1 MKKRITTS
9 LLMAS
14 LFPCITALAQL
25 KPVNDGIS
33 NTLLIS
39 EREGSYA
46 NQGGSKA
53 TAEFGEPNVSGL
65 PAKHTVWYR
74 YVAPTNGLYIV
85 EIPDTPDLRA
95 ELRYPGN
102 PATTIPLQ
110 TFVDGTSNTLLP
122 NLEKLSVVLDRGQ
135 TVYLVVDT
143 PQPFSLSW
151 RFVQVNN
158 NDWHDAESIAGDSG
172 TVVRGNRGATNNLK
186 QIGLGIVQ
194 PAVWFEW
201 TAPNTGDYYLD
212 LVGSRQWDG
221 TTFDGFGI
229 KMFDGST
236 GAPGNVLGSASG
248 STLDNSTRVP
258 ISVTAGHV
266 YYIACTSGATAPD
279 SQIWL
284 SWYPQNSAGFLA
296 WAQSEHRVSE
306 ADGSVN
312 CRFFKL
318 RGDGDGSVRFIG
330 EAASGGTQA
339 TAGVD
344 YSIPVGTVNLP
355 AGTRSAVGQFQ
366 ILPSL
371 EEEAQEGFGVGF
383 TNPTGGL
390 TIADGTSN
398 TILIGEETDNAGYSL
413 SWNEVRVKEGQ
424 TAYVELRRQRAGN
437 RQVAV
442 GWRVNSGTC
451 QAGIDMQA
459 ISGTAYLAPGQL
471 TTSIAVPV
479 YQDRAFEG
487 PEYFN
492 VTLTDTPQL
501 GSLTDGTSNTVVI
514 VEDDD
519 FFVPL
524 PGSYCGLLDTQGWG
538 ALVKCTVTGIGGASG
553 TVDYMGAT
561 YRFTGSFDAY
571 GQLVASFD
579 RIGRPSIGLR
589 LRFAE
594 GWARCA
600 ASLRDPEGDWSE
612 GFVRYLP
619 YNGKTSIAPQVG
631 SYTILCEG
639 IGGGSVATPAVM
651 TSTVIGDGTVRFV
664 GRTADD
670 QTLTISSRI
679 AQSDPDGLVRGE
691 CAFMLPLYTKTGNFY
706 GTCDFGL
713 GPQHPGAATTLGWLK
728 PWRAKDVLYPALP
741 FQSIACQ
748 VVRYIPPTGVQRVTA
763 PLTASLGDGSV
774 RFINGG
780 STLDG
785 TSNTLL
791 ISETNKVT
799 ITQPGNP
806 RACSITI
813 DPKTGWFSGKIKAS
827 GATLFTNFYGV
838 FLQGGYGYG
847 RGYFPGSQRSGV
859 VEIGDF

>member
-1 MKKRITTS
+1 MKHITTFLLLAS
-9 LLMAS
+9 LL
-14 LFPCITALAQL
+14 PCVTALAQL
-25 KPVNDGIS
+25 KPINDGIS
-33 NTLLIS
+33 NTQLIN

-46 NQGGSKA
+46 SQGGSKA
-53 TAEFGEPNVSGL
+53 TADYGETNVGGL

-74 YVAPTNGLYIV
+74 YVAPANGRYIV
-85 EIPDTPDLRA
+85 EIPDTQGLRA

-110 TFVDGTSNTLLP
+110 TFVDGTSNTIFP
-122 NLEKLSVVLDRGQ
+122 NTEKLSVDLDRGQ
-135 TVYLVVDT
+135 QVYLVVDAA
-143 PQPFSLSW
+143 QPFGFSW

-158 NDWHDAESIAGDSG
+158 NDWHDAESIVGSSG
-172 TVVRGNRGATNNLK
+172 TIVRGNRGATNNLK

-201 TAPNTGDYYLD
+201 TAPSTGDYYLD

-229 KMFDGST
+229 KVFDGST
-236 GAPGNVLGSASG
+236 GAPGIVAGTGSG
-248 STLDNSTRVP
+248 GTLDNSTRVP
-258 ISVTAGHV
+258 ISATAGHV

-284 SWYPQNSAGFLA
+284 SWYPQNSAGVLA
-296 WAQSEHRVSE
+296 WAQSEQRVSE
-306 ADGSVN
+306 ADGYAKS
-312 CRFFKL
+312 RFFKL

-330 EAASGGTQA
+330 ETVSGVTEA
-339 TAGVD
+339 TGGVD
-344 YSIPVGTVNLP
+344 YSIPVGAVNLP
-355 AGTRSAVGQFQ
+355 TGTRSAVGQFP
-366 ILPSL
+366 ILPNIED
-371 EEEAQEGFGVGF
+371 EEQEVFGVGF
-383 TNPTGGL
+383 TNITGGF

-398 TILIGEETDNAGYSL
+398 TVIIGDEIDRGAYSL
-413 SWNEVRVKEGQ
+413 SWKEVRVKEGQ
-424 TAYVELRRQRAGN
+424 TAYVELRRQRSGN
-437 RQVAV
+437 LQVAV

-451 QAGIDMQA
+451 QAGIDMQS

-471 TTSIAVPV
+471 TTNIAVPV

-492 VTLTDTPQL
+492 VTLTDNPQL
-501 GSLTDGTSNTVVI
+501 GTISDGTSNTVVI

-538 ALVKCTVTGIGGASG
+538 ALVKCTVTGIGGATG
-553 TVDYMGAT
+553 TVDYMGTT
-561 YRFTGSFDAY
+561 YRFSGSFDAY
-571 GQLVASFD
+571 GQLVASFA
-579 RIGRPSIGLR
+579 RNNRPSIGMR

-612 GFVRYLP
+612 GYVRYLP

-639 IGGGSVATPAVM
+639 IGGGSVAAPAVM
-651 TSTVIGDGTVRFV
+651 TSIVLGDGSVRFI

-670 QTLTISSRI
+670 QTLTLSSRI

-691 CAFMLPLYTKTGNFY
+691 CAFMLPLYTKTGNLY

-713 GPQHPGAATTLGWLK
+713 GPQHPGAPTTLGWLK

-748 VVRYIPPTGVQRVTA
+748 TVRYTPPAVGQRVTA

-806 RACSITI
+806 RSCSITI
-813 DPKTGWFSGKIKAS
+813 DPKTGWFSGKIKVP
-827 GATLFTNFYGV
+827 GATTFTNFYGA
-838 FLQGGYGYG
+838 FHQGGYGYG
-847 RGYFPGSQRSGV
+847 RGYFPGTLRSGI

>member
-1 MKKRITTS
+1 MKRITTF

-14 LFPCITALAQL
+14 LLPCVTALAQL
-25 KPVNDGIS
+25 KPINDGIS

-39 EREGSYA
+39 EREGSYSS
-46 NQGGSKA
+46 QGGSKA
-53 TAEFGEPNVSGL
+53 TAEFGERNVMGL

-74 YVAPTNGLYIV
+74 YVAPTNGRYIV
-85 EIPDTPDLRA
+85 EIPDTLDLRA

-110 TFVDGTSNTLLP
+110 TFVDGTSNILLP
-122 NLEKLSVVLDRGQ
+122 NPEKLSVDLDRGQ
-135 TVYLVVDT
+135 TIYLVVDT
-143 PQPFSLSW
+143 AQPFSFSW

-158 NDWHDAESIAGDSG
+158 NDWHDAESIAGNSG
-172 TVVRGNRGATNNLK
+172 TIVRGNRGATNNLR
-186 QIGLGIVQ
+186 QIGLGIVD
-194 PAVWFEW
+194 PAIWFEW

-221 TTFDGFGI
+221 TTFNGFGI
-229 KMFDGST
+229 KVFNGTT
-236 GAPGNVLGSASG
+236 GVLSSVIGSAAG

-258 ISVTAGHV
+258 LSVTAGQV
-266 YYIACTSGATAPD
+266 YYIACTSGSGAPD

-284 SWYPQNSAGFLA
+284 SWYPQNSAGVLA
-296 WAQSEHRVSE
+296 WAQNQYRVSE
-306 ADGSVN
+306 ADGGVN
-312 CRFFKL
+312 PWLLKL
-318 RGDGDGSVRFIG
+318 RGDGDGSVQLISETIDG
-330 EAASGGTQA
+330 A
-339 TAGVD
+339 V
-344 YSIPVGTVNLP
+344 P
-355 AGTRSAVGQFQ
+355 AVGGDDFQ
-366 ILPSL
+366 IPLNVLLALGDRAEQVPVSIL
-371 EEEAQEGFGVGF
+371 ANTTAESEEAFGIRLS
-383 TNPTGGL
+383 NPTGGF

-398 TILIGEETDNAGYSL
+398 TILISEETDNAGYSL
-413 SWNEVRVKEGQ
+413 TWNEVRVKEGQ

-442 GWRVNSGTC
+442 GWRVTSGTC
-451 QAGIDMQA
+451 RAGIDMQEL
-459 ISGTAYLAPGQL
+459 SGTAYLAPGQL
-471 TTSIAVPV
+471 TTNIAVPV

-492 VTLTDTPQL
+492 VSLTGAPQL
-501 GSLTDGTSNTVVI
+501 GTLTDGTSNTIVV

-571 GQLVASFD
+571 GQVVANFA
-579 RIGRPSIGLR
+579 RLNRPSIGLR

-594 GWARCA
+594 GWARWA

-639 IGGGSVATPAVM
+639 IGGGSVAAPAVM
-651 TSTVIGDGTVRFV
+651 TSTVLGDGSVRFI

-691 CAFMLPLYTKTGNFY
+691 CAFMLPLYTKTGNLY

-713 GPQHPGAATTLGWLK
+713 GTQYPGAATTLGWLK

-748 VVRYIPPTGVQRVTA
+748 AVRFTPPATGQTVIPFT
-763 PLTASLGDGSV
+763 DGSV

-780 STLDG
+780 SVLDG

-806 RACSITI
+806 RGCAITI
-813 DPKTGWFSGKIKAS
+813 DPKTGWFSGKIKTIPT
-827 GATLFTNFYGV
+827 ATTFTNFYGV

-847 RGYFPGSQRSGV
+847 RGFFPGSVRTGEV
-859 VEIGDF
+859 VIDDF

>member
-1 MKKRITTS
+1 MKIRITTA

-14 LFPCITALAQL
+14 LLPCITALAQV

-46 NQGGSKA
+46 NQGGNKA

-74 YVAPTNGLYIV
+74 YVAPTNGRYIV

-122 NLEKLSVVLDRGQ
+122 NPEKLSVDLDRGQ

-143 PQPFSLSW
+143 PQPFNLSW

-172 TVVRGNRGATNNLK
+172 TVVRGNRGATSNLR

-221 TTFDGFGI
+221 TTFNGFGI
-229 KMFDGST
+229 KVFNGTT
-236 GAPGNVLGSASG
+236 GVLSSVIGSASG

-258 ISVTAGHV
+258 LSVTAGQV
-266 YYIACTSGATAPD
+266 YYIACTSGSGAPD

-284 SWYPQNSAGFLA
+284 SWYPQNSAGVLA
-296 WAQSEHRVSE
+296 WAQNQYRVSE
-306 ADGSVN
+306 ADGGVN
-312 CRFFKL
+312 PWLLKL
-318 RGDGDGSVRFIG
+318 RGDGDGSVQLISETIDG
-330 EAASGGTQA
+330 A
-339 TAGVD
+339 V
-344 YSIPVGTVNLP
+344 P
-355 AGTRSAVGQFQ
+355 AVGGDDFQ
-366 ILPSL
+366 IPLNVLLALGDRAEQVPVTILANTTAES
-371 EEEAQEGFGVGF
+371 EEAFGIRLS
-383 TNPTGGL
+383 NPTGGL
-390 TIADGTSN
+390 DIADGTSN
-398 TILIGEETDNAGYSL
+398 TILIGEEIDQGGYSL
-413 SWNEVRVKEGQ
+413 TWNEVRVKEGQ

-442 GWRVNSGTC
+442 GWRVTSGTC
-451 QAGIDMQA
+451 RAGIDMQEL
-459 ISGTAYLAPGQL
+459 SGTAYLAPGQL
-471 TTSIAVPV
+471 TTNIAVPV

-492 VTLTDTPQL
+492 VSLTGNPQL
-501 GSLTDGTSNTVVI
+501 GSITDGTSNTVVV

-639 IGGGSVATPAVM
+639 MGGGSVAAPAVM
-651 TSTVIGDGTVRFV
+651 TSTVLGDGSVRFV

-691 CAFMLPLYTKTGNFY
+691 CAFMLPLYTKTGNIY

-713 GPQHPGAATTLGWLK
+713 GPQHSGAATTLGWLK

-748 VVRYIPPTGVQRVTA
+748 VVRYLPPTGVQRVTA

-791 ISETNKVT
+791 ISEANKVT

-813 DPKTGWFSGKIKAS
+813 DPKTGWFSGKIKAP
-827 GATLFTNFYGV
+827 GATLFTNFHGV

>member
-1 MKKRITTS
+1 MKRITT
-9 LLMAS
+9 LLIMAS
-14 LFPCITALAQL
+14 LLPCVTALAQL
-25 KPVNDGIS
+25 KPINDGIS

-39 EREGSYA
+39 EREGSYSS
-46 NQGGSKA
+46 QGGSKA
-53 TAEFGEPNVSGL
+53 TAEFGERTVGGVA
-65 PAKHTVWYR
+65 AKNTVWYR
-74 YVAPTNGLYIV
+74 YVAPTDGRYIV
-85 EIPDTPDLRA
+85 EIPDTQGLRA

-110 TFVDGTSNTLLP
+110 TFVDGTSNTLFP
-122 NLEKLSVVLDRGQ
+122 NTEKLSVDLDRGQ
-135 TVYLVVDT
+135 TVYLVVDAA
-143 PQPFSLSW
+143 QPFGFSW

-158 NDWHDAESIAGDSG
+158 NDWHDAESIIGSSG
-172 TVVRGNRGATNNLK
+172 TIVRGNRGATNNLR

-194 PAVWFEW
+194 PAIWFEW
-201 TAPNTGDYYLD
+201 TAPNTGSYYLD

-221 TTFDGFGI
+221 ATFDGFGI
-229 KMFDGST
+229 KVFNGTT
-236 GAPGNVLGSASG
+236 GVLSSVIGSAAG

-258 ISVTAGHV
+258 LSVTAGQV
-266 YYIACTSGATAPD
+266 YYIACTSGSGAPD

-284 SWYPQNSAGFLA
+284 SWYPQNSAGVLA
-296 WAQSEHRVSE
+296 WAQSEQRVSE
-306 ADGSVN
+306 ADGSVSS
-312 CRFFKL
+312 RFFKL

-330 EAASGGTQA
+330 ETVVGQVPAIGGT
-339 TAGVD
+339 D
-344 YSIPVGTVNLP
+344 YSIPVGSVNLP
-355 AGTRSAVGQFQ
+355 VGTRSSVGQFQ
-366 ILPSL
+366 ILPNI
-371 EEEAQEGFGVGF
+371 EEESQEVFGVGF
-383 TNPTGGL
+383 SNPTGGF

-398 TILIGEETDNAGYSL
+398 TILISEETDNAGYSL
-413 SWNEVRVKEGQ
+413 TWNEVRVKEGQ

-442 GWRVNSGTC
+442 GWRVTSGTC
-451 QAGIDMQA
+451 RAGIDMQEL
-459 ISGTAYLAPGQL
+459 SGTAYLAPGQL
-471 TTSIAVPV
+471 TTNIAVPV

-492 VTLTDTPQL
+492 VSLTGNPQL
-501 GSLTDGTSNTVVI
+501 GSITDGTSNTIVV

-561 YRFTGSFDAY
+561 YRFTGSFDAN
-571 GQLVASFD
+571 GQVVANFA
-579 RIGRPSIGLR
+579 RINRPSIGLR

-639 IGGGSVATPAVM
+639 IGGGSVAAPAVM
-651 TSTVIGDGTVRFV
+651 TSTVLGDGSVRFI

-691 CAFMLPLYTKTGNFY
+691 CAFMLPLYTKTGNLY

-713 GPQHPGAATTLGWLK
+713 GTQYPGAATTLGWLK

-748 VVRYIPPTGVQRVTA
+748 VVRYTPPATGQTVI
-763 PLTASLGDGSV
+763 PLTDGSV

-780 STLDG
+780 TALDG

-799 ITQPGNP
+799 FPGSNP
-806 RACSITI
+806 QGCAITI
-813 DPKTGWFSGKIKAS
+813 DPKTGWFSGKIKTTPS
-827 GATLFTNFYGV
+827 TTTFTNFYGV

-847 RGYFPGSQRSGV
+847 RGYFPGSVRTGEV
-859 VEIGDF
+859 VIDE